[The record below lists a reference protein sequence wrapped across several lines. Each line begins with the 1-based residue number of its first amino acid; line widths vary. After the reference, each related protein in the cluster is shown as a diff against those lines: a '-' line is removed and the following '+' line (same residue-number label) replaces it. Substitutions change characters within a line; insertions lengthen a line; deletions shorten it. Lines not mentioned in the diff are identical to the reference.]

1 MRAASLLKRFKKKDD
16 LIDESHFFAQVENC
30 QIELLWCLYEQYLS
44 AKNDGI
50 FVEVGGYDGL
60 FVSNSWGL
68 AKAGW
73 TGYLIEPNP
82 LMAEKCREA
91 HSRNKNVSVTEVAI
105 GPVGVKKIG
114 LHLAG
119 TLSTANPVLFE
130 EYKSVEWAKASLKGT
145 TTIEVNCVTLDEFIE
160 SNRIPIGFDVLI
172 VDVEGFESEVF
183 SGFTISTWKPKMIIV
198 ELVNTHPDLETTRYS
213 DARLRTVVSS
223 AGYQVAY
230 KDSINTVFVSDEYWF
245 GQANSEKQHQ
255 GK

>member
-1 MRAASLLKRFKKKDD
+1 MKINRFLKRTKTENQV
-16 LIDESHFFAQVENC
+16 DESHFYAQVNSC
-30 QIELLWCLYEQYLS
+30 QIGLLWFLYEQYLS
-44 AKNDGI
+44 QKTDGI

-68 AKAGW
+68 ARAGW

-82 LMAEKCREA
+82 LMADKCRVA
-91 HSRNKNVSVTEVAI
+91 HSLNKNVSVTEVAI
-105 GPVGVKKIG
+105 GPVGVKTID
-114 LHLAG
+114 LQLAG
-119 TLSTANPVLFE
+119 TLSTANPTLFD
-130 EYKSVEWAKASLKGT
+130 EYKSVEWAKSSLKGT
-145 TTIEVNCVTLDEFIE
+145 STIQVNCITLDEFIE
-160 SNRIPIGFDVLI
+160 LNRIPIGFDVLI

-183 SGFTISTWKPKMIIV
+183 SGFTISNWKPKMIIV

-213 DARLRTVVSS
+213 DAQLQTVVSS